1 MAVETSQRRRR
12 TVFCLLRRGGAAKIS
27 AATQIPSKTER
38 KRNKMKQ
45 TMSIKLLAA
54 AGLLMPCAF
63 GATNLIVN
71 GSFERPVV
79 PVGGF
84 TNFDTGTS
92 ALGGWQVVGT
102 PGNVSVVS
110 TTTVGNGL
118 TFPAAVGEQWLD
130 LTGDGSNTA
139 TGVQQT
145 VATTA
150 GTTYVLTFY
159 VGNPNDPGGPN
170 GTTSTV
176 NVFVN
181 GTETF
186 SITNLAGAGLT
197 YMFWQRYTTTF
208 VAISSETTLAFMNGD
223 GPTDNTNG
231 LDGIS
236 LVAQAP
242 ANQPDTQQTGQN
254 Q

>member
-1 MAVETSQRRRR
+1 
-12 TVFCLLRRGGAAKIS
+12 
-27 AATQIPSKTER
+27 
-38 KRNKMKQ
+38 MKQ
-45 TMSIKLLAA
+45 TMTIKLLAA
-54 AGLLMPCAF
+54 AALLMPCAF

-79 PVGGF
+79 PAGGF

-92 ALGGWQVVGT
+92 ALGGWQVVGA
-102 PGNVSVVS
+102 PGNVSVVNN
-110 TTTVGNGL
+110 TYVGNGF
-118 TFPAAVGEQWLD
+118 TWPAAVGEQWLD
-130 LTGDGSNTA
+130 LTGDGSNSA

-170 GTTSTV
+170 GATSTV

-197 YMFWQRYTTTF
+197 YIFWQRYTTTF
-208 VAISSETTLAFMNGD
+208 VATSSETTLAFMNGD

-236 LVAQAP
+236 LVEQAP
-242 ANQPDTQQTGQN
+242 AAQTDTQPTGQN
-254 Q
+254 R

>member
-1 MAVETSQRRRR
+1 
-12 TVFCLLRRGGAAKIS
+12 
-27 AATQIPSKTER
+27 
-38 KRNKMKQ
+38 MKQ
-45 TMSIKLLAA
+45 TISIKLLAV

-92 ALGGWQVVGT
+92 SLGGWQVVGA
-102 PGNVSVVS
+102 PGNVSVVN
-110 TTTVGNGL
+110 TTYIGNGF
-118 TFPAAVGEQWLD
+118 TWPAAVGEQWLD

-150 GTTYVLTFY
+150 GTTYSLTFY
-159 VGNPNDPGGPN
+159 VGNPNDPGGPDGN
-170 GTTSTV
+170 TSTV

-181 GTETF
+181 GAQTF
-186 SITNLAGAGLT
+186 AITNLAGAGLT
-197 YMFWQRYTTTF
+197 YIFWQRYTTTF
-208 VAISSETTLAFMNGD
+208 VAASSETTLAFMNGD

-242 ANQPDTQQTGQN
+242 PANQPDTQTGQN